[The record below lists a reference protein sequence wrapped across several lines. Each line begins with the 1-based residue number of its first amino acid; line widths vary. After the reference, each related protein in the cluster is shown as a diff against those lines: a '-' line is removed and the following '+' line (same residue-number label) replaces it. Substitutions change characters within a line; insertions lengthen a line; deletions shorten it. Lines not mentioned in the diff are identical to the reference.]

1 MMGTFERLVRLLS
14 LMTIAGSLTLLITIA
29 LVK

>member
-1 MMGTFERLVRLLS
+1 MIERLVRLLA

>member
-1 MMGTFERLVRLLS
+1 MIGPLERLVRLLA
-14 LMTIAGSLTLLITIA
+14 LMTITGSLTLLITIA